1 MEDTTVV
8 ENVKDQP
15 VVADNPL
22 KELFVQYVGE
32 KLQPEDGN
40 VTVDMIVSVL
50 ADEFPE
56 FVLVMAEEN
65 FIQGYKQAFADV
77 ESWNKQQLEGGGET
91 TQNPAD

>member
-32 KLQPEDGN
+32 KLQPEGHL
-40 VTVDMIVSVL
+40 I
-50 ADEFPE
+50 
-56 FVLVMAEEN
+56 
-65 FIQGYKQAFADV
+65 
-77 ESWNKQQLEGGGET
+77 
-91 TQNPAD
+91 